1 LINGNN
7 PTLSYKTSQKVP
19 MPVSELKL
27 GMYVAELDRPWEGTP
42 FLFQGFTIETE
53 QELEVL
59 AEYCDTVVI
68 DIESSVDFQIQSKS
82 RKRPTTQ
89 TQTRAV
95 TKRHESVE
103 QAMRRAQSTH
113 VASSRLI
120 RTIMDDVRLGKS
132 VDTPAAREAV
142 TECVDNV
149 IANQDAIT
157 LLTRIREKD
166 EYTSQHSLS
175 VSILTVALGRHIGLD
190 REELIDLGMCGL
202 LHDVGKVMVP
212 DEVLKK
218 PGKLTEPEMDV
229 MRGHTT
235 HGRDV
240 LMSSSGAPLK
250 ALDVAHAHH
259 ERFNGSGYP
268 RGLTESQITPYTRM
282 VAITDTFDA
291 ITTDRVYS
299 NSRANMEAFRILSK
313 GRNTHWDAKLVIGFV
328 EAIGIYPAGTAVELS
343 NKMIGIV
350 VETHPTL
357 KLRPKLVLTHTPD
370 GPLSPPVLLDLASQ
384 MKDEHNE
391 ALQIG
396 RVLRPSVADVSLH
409 MLRDRGVL
417 DNLAGLPRFDQVF
430 AQRVGLSAG

>member
-1 LINGNN
+1 MINGNH
-7 PTLSYKTSQKVP
+7 PTLRYKTSQKVP
-19 MPVSELKL
+19 MPVAELKL

-59 AEYCDTVVI
+59 AEYCDTVII

-82 RKRPTTQ
+82 RKSPS
-89 TQTRAV
+89 TRTEARSV

-103 QAMRRAQSTH
+103 QAIRRAQTTH

-142 TECVDNV
+142 TECVDSV
-149 IANQDAIT
+149 IANQDAIA

-175 VSILTVALGRHIGLD
+175 VSILTVALGRHMGMD
-190 REELIDLGMCGL
+190 RNELIDLGMCGL
-202 LHDVGKVMVP
+202 LHDVGKVMIP
-212 DEVLKK
+212 DEVLLK
-218 PGKLTEPEMDV
+218 PGKLGDAEMDI

-235 HGRDV
+235 HGRDI
-240 LMSSSGAPLK
+240 LISSHGAPLK

-357 KLRPKLVLTHTPD
+357 KLRPKLVLTHTQD
-370 GPLSPPVLLDLASQ
+370 GPLNPPVLLDLATQ
-384 MKDEHNE
+384 LKDDRGEP
-391 ALQIG
+391 LQIG

-409 MLRDRGVL
+409 TLRDRGVL
-417 DNLAGLPRFDQVF
+417 DDLANLPRFEQVF